1 MMTNKE
7 ILKKQII
14 YRSTHRGSKEM
25 DLLLGN
31 FVKNIIDKINKKDLN
46 YLNEFLSYEDDTIYK
61 MYYKNISKDKMS
73 KSTILKM
80 FKKFRL

>member
-1 MMTNKE
+1 MDNNK
-7 ILKKQII
+7 ILKKKII
-14 YRSTHRGSKEM
+14 YRATHRGSKEM

-31 FVKNIIDKINKKDLN
+31 FVKNIIDKINEKDLN
-46 YLNEFLSYEDDTIYK
+46 YLNEFLSTEDDTIYK

>member
-1 MMTNKE
+1 MKNNE
-7 ILKKQII
+7 IIKKQIL

-31 FVKNIIDKINKKDLN
+31 FVKSIIDKINQDDLN
-46 YLNEFLSYEDDTIYK
+46 YLNKFLSNEDNIIYK
-61 MYYKNISKDKMS
+61 MYYENVPEKEMS

-80 FKKFRL
+80 FKNFRL

>member
-1 MMTNKE
+1 MDNNK
-7 ILKKQII
+7 ILKKKIT
-14 YRSTHRGSKEM
+14 YRATHRGSKEM

>member
-1 MMTNKE
+1 MDNNK
-7 ILKKQII
+7 ILKKKII
-14 YRSTHRGSKEM
+14 YRATHRGSKEM

-31 FVKNIIDKINKKDLN
+31 FVKNIIDKINEKDLN
-46 YLNEFLSYEDDTIYK
+46 YLNEFLSTEDDTIYK

-73 KSTILKM
+73 KSTILEM

>member
-1 MMTNKE
+1 MDNNK
-7 ILKKQII
+7 ILKKKII
-14 YRSTHRGSKEM
+14 YRATHRGSKEM

>member
-1 MMTNKE
+1 MDNNK
-7 ILKKQII
+7 ILKKKIT
-14 YRSTHRGSKEM
+14 YRATHRGSKEM

-31 FVKNIIDKINKKDLN
+31 FVKNIIDKINEKDLN
-46 YLNEFLSYEDDTIYK
+46 YLNEFLSTEDDTIYK